1 MNIGTTGD
9 SPPLLPNISFGGSWT
24 MKELP
29 ALLCAH
35 VCSPVGHRNRKGI
48 QFSVG
53 VPAHT
58 PCRHGDG
65 QILHTLVRAE
75 KNELVWWWWWGGV
88 CVYCL
93 LFLHNETWLQMAQ
106 GCREALGNIR
116 ACTKDEHRLK
126 GKSRTQGSRT
136 SKRPLNLC
144 CILLLCR
151 LIFTGGRSCGLE
163 VEGICW
169 GRVSSVP
176 WAGRVLLPLTHMA
189 LSARQHSTPLST
201 Y

>member
-1 MNIGTTGD
+1 MCACR
-9 SPPLLPNISFGGSWT
+9 
-24 MKELP
+24 KE
-29 ALLCAH
+29 
-35 VCSPVGHRNRKGI
+35 R
-48 QFSVG
+48 VG
-53 VPAHT
+53 VVVVMGGCVCTASYSFTTKPDCKWH
-58 PCRHGDG
+58 R
-65 QILHTLVRAE
+65 VAE
-75 KNELVWWWWWGGV
+75 RLWV
-88 CVYCL
+88 
-93 LFLHNETWLQMAQ
+93 T
-106 GCREALGNIR
+106 IR